1 MTDHAPSPLPAG
13 EQALQRIAAAYR
25 NGDMAAVIAQAQSLP
40 APVAAHETVRLL
52 LGLALHASGRNDEA
66 AGCFRRLVRER
77 PTTPD
82 YWNNLAITAQLG
94 GALDEAEHAFRRALS
109 LAPDDAQFHHN
120 HGLLLARQGRWREA
134 RQCQFDAVERA
145 PGFIDARL
153 QGALAC
159 HVCGDLPGEEAM
171 LQDVAHWPPQPAE
184 QALSLATMLSTRGE
198 QPVAFEVLDK
208 AVLPS
213 GEEGRLLAWRI
224 TAMRASLHER
234 GNQLEQAGAELARL
248 PMDAIAAL
256 PAGHEAVRCRIWS
269 VRATVLAREGD
280 HRGAAGLWQHIL
292 DHAPLAELRVT
303 AAFGLAA
310 ARDKLRQH
318 AQAWEALRLAH
329 ALQCEG
335 VRHIVPQLLDEHA
348 QSLPMVRHR
357 VTRRA
362 RDAWTTLPAPRS
374 GQSPVFV
381 VGFPRSGTTL
391 LEQMID
397 AHPDFRSMDERAFIY
412 DLIERM
418 EHAGQAYPGDLAT
431 LQADETRML
440 RQAYDGMVAKVLP
453 DLGDARL
460 VDKNPLNMLTL
471 PMMARLYPEARFILC
486 LRHPCDVLLSCYM
499 LPFRSPSFMTL
510 CSSLPRL
517 ARGYVQAFEQWLAH
531 VGVFAPRVLEWRY
544 ESVVS
549 HFEEHIAR
557 LGDFLGIEDTAPMAG
572 FAEHAKAKGYIS
584 TPSYAQVTQG
594 IRRDAVG
601 RWQAYR
607 EYFEPVLPILQPMI
621 ERLGYGR

>member
-1 MTDHAPSPLPAG
+1 MTDHASSPFPAG
-13 EQALQRIAAAYR
+13 EQTLQRIASAYR
-25 NGDMAAVIAQAQSLP
+25 NGDMAAVIAMAQSLP
-40 APVAAHETVRLL
+40 APEAAHETVRLL
-52 LGLALHASGRNDEA
+52 LGLALHANGRDSEA
-66 AGCFRRLVRER
+66 AACFRRLVQEY
-77 PTTPD
+77 PAVPD
-82 YWNNLAITAQLG
+82 YWNNLAITAQLS
-94 GALDEAEHAFRRALS
+94 GALAEAGQAFGQALKLS
-109 LAPDDAQFHHN
+109 PGNAQFHHN

-184 QALSLATMLSTRGE
+184 QALSLATMLSARGE
-198 QPVAFEVLDK
+198 QSVAFDLLDK
-208 AVLPS
+208 AILS
-213 GEEGRLLAWRI
+213 RGEEGLFHAWRI

-234 GNQLEQAGAELARL
+234 GNRLDKARAELALL
-248 PMDAIAAL
+248 PLDAIAAL
-256 PAGHEAVRCRIWS
+256 PAGHEPVRCRIWS
-269 VRATVLAREGD
+269 VRATLLAREGEHGD
-280 HRGAAGLWQHIL
+280 AADLWQYVL
-292 DHAPLAELRVT
+292 DHAPLAELRVA

-318 AQAWEALRLAH
+318 KQAWEALQLAH
-329 ALQCEG
+329 VLQCEG
-335 VRHIVPQLLDEHA
+335 VRHIVPHLLDEHA
-348 QSLPMVRHR
+348 QSLPMAGHR

-362 RDAWTTLPAPRS
+362 HDAWSALPAPRA

-418 EHAGQAYPGDLAT
+418 EHVGQAYPDDLAT

-440 RQAYDGMVAKVLP
+440 REAYDGMVAGVLP
-453 DLGDARL
+453 GLGHARL
-460 VDKNPLNMLTL
+460 VDKNPLNMLSL
-471 PMMARLYPEARFILC
+471 PMMARVYPEARFILC

-531 VGVFAPRVLEWRY
+531 VEVFAPRVLEWRY
-544 ESVVS
+544 ESVVNR
-549 HFEEHIAR
+549 FDEHVAR
-557 LGDFLGIEDTAPMAG
+557 LGGFLGIEDTAPLAR

-594 IRRDAVG
+594 IHRNAVG

-607 EYFEPVLPILQPMI
+607 EHFEPVLPILRPMM
-621 ERLGYGR
+621 ERLGYEA

>member
-1 MTDHAPSPLPAG
+1 MTDHASPPLPAS
-13 EQALQRIAAAYR
+13 EPTLQRITAAYQQ
-25 NGDMAAVIAQAQSLP
+25 GDMAAVIALAQSLP
-40 APVAAHETVRLL
+40 APADAHETVRLL
-52 LGLALHASGRNDEA
+52 LGLALHASGRHDEA
-66 AGCFRRLVRER
+66 AASFHHLVREH
-77 PTTPD
+77 PTTAA
-82 YWNNLAITAQLG
+82 YWNNLAITAQLS
-94 GALDEAEHAFRRALS
+94 GALDEAERAFQQALS
-109 LAPDDAQFHHN
+109 LSPDDAQFHHN
-120 HGLLLARQGRWREA
+120 YGLLLARQGRWREA
-134 RQCQFDAVERA
+134 RQCQFDAVERV

-159 HVCGDLPGEEAM
+159 HVCGDLPGEDAM

-198 QPVAFEVLDK
+198 QAIAFEALDK
-208 AVLPS
+208 AVLPV
-213 GEEGRLLAWRI
+213 GEEGRFLTWRI
-224 TAMRASLHER
+224 TAMRASLYER
-234 GNQLEQAGAELARL
+234 GNQVDQAKAELARL

-256 PAGHEAVRCRIWS
+256 PAGHEAVRCRVWN

-280 HRGAAGLWQHIL
+280 HRGAAGLWQHVL
-292 DHAPLAELRVT
+292 DHAPLAELRVP

-310 ARDKLRQH
+310 AWDKLHQH
-318 AQAWEALRLAH
+318 AQAWEALQQAH
-329 ALQCEG
+329 ALQCGG
-335 VRHIVPQLLDEHA
+335 VRHIVPHLLDERA
-348 QSLPMVRHR
+348 QSLPMVEHR

-362 RDAWTTLPAPRS
+362 RDAWTALPAPRDER
-374 GQSPVFV
+374 SPVFV

-397 AHPDFRSMDERAFIY
+397 AHPGFRSMDERAFIY

-418 EHAGQAYPGDLAT
+418 EHVGQAYPDALAT

-440 RQAYDGMVAKVLP
+440 RQAYDDMVARILP
-453 DLGDARL
+453 DLGRARL

-517 ARGYVQAFEQWLAH
+517 ARGYVQAFEQWLSH
-531 VGVFAPRVLEWRY
+531 VEVFAPRVLEWRY
-544 ESVVS
+544 ESVVNR
-549 HFEEHIAR
+549 FDEHVAR
-557 LGDFLGIEDTAPMAG
+557 LGDFLGVEDTAPMAN

-594 IRRDAVG
+594 IHRNAIG
-601 RWQAYR
+601 RWHAYR
-607 EYFEPVLPILQPMI
+607 EHFEPVLPILEPMM
-621 ERLGYGR
+621 ERLGYGM